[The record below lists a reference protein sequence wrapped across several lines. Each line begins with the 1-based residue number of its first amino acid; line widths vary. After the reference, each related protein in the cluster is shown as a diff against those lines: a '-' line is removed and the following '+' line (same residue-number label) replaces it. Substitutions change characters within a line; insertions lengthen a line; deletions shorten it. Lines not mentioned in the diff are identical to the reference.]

1 MSVENQNSL
10 DRIKKELS
18 EVRKSEALASIGA
31 SAGPIKRGDLYHWK
45 ACFIGPKKTGYDGGL
60 FRLLIDF
67 PTNFP
72 KGKPIVNFK
81 YPVFHPNV
89 DCGSFNAN
97 KPEGKYHICIENLNN
112 WNPEYNIVSVI
123 LSIYNLLV
131 YPNAKDGY
139 GNEAARLI
147 NEGKNDEF
155 KSKCNEWVRKYST
168 IYNK

>member
-1 MSVENQNSL
+1 MSQENSL

-67 PTNFP
+67 PNNFP
-72 KGKPIVNFK
+72 QDKPVVNFK
-81 YPVFHPNV
+81 YPVFHPNINCSNFDV
-89 DCGSFNAN
+89 N
-97 KPEGKYHICIENLNN
+97 KPEGKYHICIENLNH
-112 WNPEYNIVSVI
+112 WNSEYNMVSVI
-123 LSIYNLLV
+123 LSIYNLLANPNPGNG
-131 YPNAKDGY
+131 YPN
-139 GNEAARLI
+139 EATKLL
-147 NEGKNDEF
+147 NEGKKEEF

>member
-72 KGKPIVNFK
+72 QGKPDVNFK

-89 DCGSFNAN
+89 NCDNVILMLINQKENIIFEWKFYTIG
-97 KPEGKYHICIENLNN
+97 NLN
-112 WNPEYNIVSVI
+112 II
-123 LSIYNLLV
+123 
-131 YPNAKDGY
+131 
-139 GNEAARLI
+139 
-147 NEGKNDEF
+147 
-155 KSKCNEWVRKYST
+155 
-168 IYNK
+168 

>member
-1 MSVENQNSL
+1 MSQENSL

-67 PTNFP
+67 PNNFP
-72 KGKPIVNFK
+72 QGKPDVNFK
-81 YPVFHPNV
+81 YPVFHPNIN
-89 DCGSFNAN
+89 CNSFDVN

-112 WNPEYNIVSVI
+112 WNPEYNMVSVI
-123 LSIYNLLV
+123 LSIYNLLAN
-131 YPNAKDGY
+131 PNPGNGY
-139 GNEAARLI
+139 SNDATKLL
-147 NEGKNDEF
+147 NEGKKEEF

>member
-1 MSVENQNSL
+1 MSEQNSL

-72 KGKPIVNFK
+72 QGKPDVNFK
-81 YPVFHPNV
+81 YPVFHPNIL
-89 DCGSFNAN
+89 CGNFDVN

-112 WNPEYNIVSVI
+112 WNPEYNIVSII

-131 YPNAKDGY
+131 YPTPSHGY
-139 GNEAARLI
+139 SNEATKLL

>member
-1 MSVENQNSL
+1 MKGQNSL

-18 EVRKSEALASIGA
+18 EVRKSENLESICA

-45 ACFIGPKKTGYDGGL
+45 ACFIGPKNTGYDGGL

-67 PTNFP
+67 PTNYP
-72 KGKPIVNFK
+72 QEKPDVNFK
-81 YPVFHPNV
+81 YPVFHPNINCNNFDV
-89 DCGSFNAN
+89 N

-112 WNPEYNIVSVI
+112 WKPEYNIVSVI

-139 GNEAARLI
+139 GNEAATLI

>member
-1 MSVENQNSL
+1 MSEQNSL

-18 EVRKSEALASIGA
+18 EVRKSEALASIGG

-67 PTNFP
+67 PKNFP
-72 KGKPIVNFK
+72 QEKPDVNFK
-81 YPVFHPNV
+81 YPVFHPNINCNNFDV
-89 DCGSFNAN
+89 N
-97 KPEGKYHICIENLNN
+97 KPEGKYHICIENLND
-112 WNPEYNIVSVI
+112 WKPEYNMVSVI

-131 YPNAKDGY
+131 YPNPSNGY
-139 GNEAARLI
+139 TNDATKLL